1 MKVYLVGGA
10 VRDQLLNLA
19 IADRDWVIVG
29 ADPQTLLKQGY
40 QQVGKDFPV
49 FLHPKT
55 QEEYALARTERK
67 IGSGYTGFDCYAA
80 PDVTIEQ
87 DLQRRDLTVNA
98 IAQAEDGSLV
108 DPYHG
113 VDDLNQ
119 RILRHVSDAFT
130 EDPLRVLRVARFAA
144 RYHWLGFTVAPETL
158 QLMQQIA
165 ESGELTELTAERV
178 WTETEKALNSRS
190 PQVYFDI
197 LRQCG
202 ALAVLFP
209 EIDCLFGVP
218 APAKWH
224 PEIDTGIHTL
234 MVLTQISSLTK
245 EVDCRFAAL
254 CHDLGKGLTPSEL
267 WPHHPNHGEAG
278 VPLIE
283 AICQRFRIPNHIRD
297 LARLAARYHDQIHV
311 IARLSAAEL
320 VSLFDGLD
328 GWRKPERIIQLALI
342 SEADARGR
350 QGLEQQAYPQG
361 DFFRQAFE
369 IASQVSV
376 KPIVEQGFKGPDIR
390 QKLTEQREQALAIW
404 RQQQTLMPL
413 PESL

>member
-209 EIDCLFGVP
+209 EIDYLFGSP
-218 APAKWH
+218 CPGKMAPRNRYWDPYADG
-224 PEIDTGIHTL
+224 IDPNI
-234 MVLTQISSLTK
+234 
-245 EVDCRFAAL
+245 FAN
-254 CHDLGKGLTPSEL
+254 K
-267 WPHHPNHGEAG
+267 
-278 VPLIE
+278 
-283 AICQRFRIPNHIRD
+283 
-297 LARLAARYHDQIHV
+297 
-311 IARLSAAEL
+311 
-320 VSLFDGLD
+320 
-328 GWRKPERIIQLALI
+328 
-342 SEADARGR
+342 RG
-350 QGLEQQAYPQG
+350 
-361 DFFRQAFE
+361 
-369 IASQVSV
+369 
-376 KPIVEQGFKGPDIR
+376 
-390 QKLTEQREQALAIW
+390 
-404 RQQQTLMPL
+404 
-413 PESL
+413 